1 MEEINIQHEGIV
13 SSPTSQ
19 NPSAA
24 LTLNSST
31 GDLLAGKQNVA
42 EVVVI
47 AVVAGMFSLITVVG
61 NILVMLSFR
70 VCRQLK
76 TVSNYFLLSLA
87 AADLIVGLFSM
98 NLYTAYIL
106 TGRWAMGTVMCD
118 LWLTLDYVASNA
130 SVMNLL
136 AISFDR
142 YFSITRPLKYKA
154 KRTKRRASILIGLAW
169 TVSFVLWAPAILFW
183 QYMVGKRT
191 VPEDQCYIQFLSE
204 PIITFGTAIAA
215 FYLPITII
223 MVLNWRIYRE
233 TRRQSRQFATL
244 QGSESKSRSHV
255 PTGTRG
261 CLTFLSDDDCDDDY
275 DEDCGARAHDGIH
288 SPASKT
294 SQGTQ
299 PWKCSLQSCEGHVE
313 TMQEEEEVA
322 SLGCAVS
329 SDDEQEPANVRVDFC
344 AKPAAAATIRSS
356 PRPSAPSDD
365 RDDPMAA
372 AASLASNDGETDAE
386 PQHGRINSTGR
397 ERDLGESNC
406 ATLVD
411 MCIEESLQQRD
422 AEREPPRE
430 DKSAADE
437 MVLKGRS
444 DRRCKGGKAPSST
457 ARRHCSLLAKDKKVV
472 RILCAILLA
481 FIVTWTP
488 YNIMVLVSTFCDD
501 CVPKKL
507 WHLGYWLC
515 YVNSTVNPMCY
526 ALCNMHFRKTFKTIL
541 SCKWNAVT

>member
-1 MEEINIQHEGIV
+1 
-13 SSPTSQ
+13 
-19 NPSAA
+19 
-24 LTLNSST
+24 
-31 GDLLAGKQNVA
+31 
-42 EVVVI
+42 
-47 AVVAGMFSLITVVG
+47 MFSLITVVG
-61 NILVMLSFR
+61 NTLVMLSFR
-70 VCRQLK
+70 VSRQLK

-106 TGRWAMGTVMCD
+106 TGRWAMGAVMCD

-154 KRTKRRASILIGLAW
+154 KRTKRRASIMIGLAW
-169 TVSFVLWAPAILFW
+169 AVSLVLWAPAILFW
-183 QYMVGKRT
+183 QHMVGKRT
-191 VPEDQCYIQFLSE
+191 VPQDQCYIQFLSE

-215 FYLPITII
+215 FYLPITIM
-223 MVLNWRIYRE
+223 MVLYWRIYRE
-233 TRRQSRQFATL
+233 TRRRSRQFATL

-261 CLTFLSDDDCDDDY
+261 CLTFLKDDDCDDDY
-275 DEDCGARAHDGIH
+275 DEDCG
-288 SPASKT
+288 
-294 SQGTQ
+294 
-299 PWKCSLQSCEGHVE
+299 
-313 TMQEEEEVA
+313 
-322 SLGCAVS
+322 CAIS
-329 SDDEQEPANVRVDFC
+329 SDDDEQEPANERADSC
-344 AKPAAAATIRSS
+344 AKPAAAATDGSS
-356 PRPSAPSDD
+356 PRPSAPSDVP
-365 RDDPMAA
+365 DDPVAA
-372 AASLASNDGETDAE
+372 ADSVAGNGGETCAE
-386 PQHGRINSTGR
+386 PQHARISSTVRG
-397 ERDLGESNC
+397 RDLGRSNC

-411 MCIEESLQQRD
+411 MRIEESLLPRD
-422 AEREPPRE
+422 AERESPRE
-430 DKSAADE
+430 DEPAADKI
-437 MVLKGRS
+437 VLRGRS
-444 DRRCKGGKAPSST
+444 HRGRCKGGKAHSST
-457 ARRHCSLLAKDKKVV
+457 ARRHCSLLARDNKAV

>member
-1 MEEINIQHEGIV
+1 
-13 SSPTSQ
+13 PTSQ
-19 NPSAA
+19 NPSAP
-24 LTLNSST
+24 LTLNSSAA
-31 GDLLAGKQNVA
+31 DDPLAGEQNVA
-42 EVVVI
+42 QVVVI
-47 AVVAGMFSLITVVG
+47 AVVAAMFSLITVVG
-61 NILVMLSFR
+61 NTLVMLSFR
-70 VCRQLK
+70 VSRQLK

-106 TGRWAMGTVMCD
+106 TGRWAMGAVMCD

-154 KRTKRRASILIGLAW
+154 KRTKRRASIMIGLAW
-169 TVSFVLWAPAILFW
+169 AVSLVLWAPAILFW
-183 QYMVGKRT
+183 QHMVGKRT
-191 VPEDQCYIQFLSE
+191 VPQDQCYIQFLSE

-215 FYLPITII
+215 FYLPITIM
-223 MVLNWRIYRE
+223 MVLYWRIYRE
-233 TRRQSRQFATL
+233 TRRRSRQFATL

-261 CLTFLSDDDCDDDY
+261 CLTFLKDDDCDDDY
-275 DEDCGARAHDGIH
+275 DEDCGARAHDGIR
-288 SPASKT
+288 SPKSKT
-294 SQGTQ
+294 SQGSQ

-313 TMQEEEEVA
+313 TTHEEEEDDDEEEEEEAV
-322 SLGCAVS
+322 SLGCAIS
-329 SDDEQEPANVRVDFC
+329 SDDDEQEPANERADSC
-344 AKPAAAATIRSS
+344 AKPAAAATDGSS
-356 PRPSAPSDD
+356 PRPSAPSDVP
-365 RDDPMAA
+365 DDPVAA
-372 AASLASNDGETDAE
+372 ADSVVGNGGETCAE
-386 PQHGRINSTGR
+386 PQHARISSTVRG
-397 ERDLGESNC
+397 RDLGRNNC
-406 ATLVD
+406 VTLAD
-411 MCIEESLQQRD
+411 MRIEESLLPRD
-422 AEREPPRE
+422 AERESPR
-430 DKSAADE
+430 
-437 MVLKGRS
+437 
-444 DRRCKGGKAPSST
+444 GKAHSST
-457 ARRHCSLLAKDKKVV
+457 ARRHCSLLARDNKAV

-541 SCKWNAVT
+541 SCKW